1 MSEKRNQGEG
11 DREADARYREH
22 ASRFVREGQV
32 DDAADAAASAM
43 DSNEGVVL
51 REAEREGKARA
62 AGVDERFD
70 DTAPIPR
77 PGSDELLEWDQVRAA
92 VRAGHEAALRFPE
105 SDRFEAIE
113 AQLEEEWD
121 AHGIDV
127 PWESARDLVKRG
139 WEQGRKDVEEHAGPP
154 DAA

>member
-22 ASRFVREGQV
+22 ASRFVREGKV
-32 DDAADAAASAM
+32 ADAADAAASAM
-43 DSNEGVVL
+43 DSNEGVAL

-62 AGVDERFD
+62 EGVDERFD
-70 DTAPIPR
+70 DTAPMNR
-77 PGSDELLEWDQVRAA
+77 ADTDDVLEWDQVRAA
-92 VRAGHEAALRFPE
+92 VRTGHEAALRWPE
-105 SDRFEAIE
+105 ADRFEAIE
-113 AQLEEEWD
+113 GLLADEW
-121 AHGIDV
+121 AEHGIDV
-127 PWESARDLVKRG
+127 PWDAARDLVRRG